1 MSISVSDELQLF
13 AQEVQRF
20 LSPNILRDIARDVGF
35 VQRTSKY
42 QAKDLVALC
51 VWMSQNVAK
60 TSLTQLCSYLEAST
74 EVLISPEGLNQRFN
88 ATAVQF
94 LQQVLAEL
102 LNQKLSSTKLL
113 SSPYTSIFKRIR
125 ILDSTAFQLPDV
137 FSSVYP
143 GAGGCSHTAGVKIQ
157 LEYDLLSGQFLHIHT
172 GPGKQHDRTYGSLCV
187 PTVTAND
194 LCIRDLGYFHLK
206 DLQHI
211 QDKKAYYIS
220 RIKSNTRI
228 YQKNSNPDYFQ
239 DGRIKKGTEYIQI
252 DMEVLM
258 NSLQPGQ
265 TCEISDA
272 YVGMTDK
279 VPTRVIVH
287 RLTKEQQQQ
296 QQKRLQA
303 QTVRE
308 KKKGMKYSPR
318 SKRLS
323 GINVYMTNTLTD
335 IVPMGQVHDWYS
347 LRWQIE
353 ILFKTWKSFFQIH
366 HCKKIKSER
375 WECHLYGQLI
385 AILLC
390 SSIMFQMR
398 QLLLIKKKREL
409 SEYKAIYMIK
419 DYFLLLF
426 QSIQKGTQELSKVL
440 LRLFNLLQQNGRKS
454 HRYEKKTVFDILGVV
469 YNCTMSD
476 NQAA

>member
-13 AQEVQRF
+13 AQEIQNF
-20 LSPNILRDIARDVGF
+20 LSPNFLRDLARNVGF

-51 VWMSQNVAK
+51 VWISQKVAK
-60 TSLTQLCSYLEAST
+60 TSLTHLCSCLEAST

-102 LNQKLSSTKLL
+102 LNQKLSSTKMLT
-113 SSPYTSIFKRIR
+113 SPYASIFKRIR

-143 GAGGCSHTAGVKIQ
+143 GAGGCSHTAGMKIQ

-172 GPGKQHDRTYGSLCV
+172 GPGKEHDRTYGSLCA

-206 DLQHI
+206 DLQYI
-211 QDKKAYYIS
+211 QDKEAYYIS

-228 YQKNSNPDYFQ
+228 YQKNPSPDYFQ

-252 DMEVLM
+252 DMETLM

-287 RLTKEQQQQ
+287 RLTKEQQQ
-296 QQKRLQA
+296 KRLQD

-308 KKKGMKYSPR
+308 KKKGMKYSTR

-323 GINVYMTNTLTD
+323 GINVYMTNTPTD

-366 HCKKIKSER
+366 QCKKIKPER

-398 QLLLIKKKREL
+398 QLLLMKKKREL
-409 SEYKAIYMIK
+409 SEYKAIYMIR

-426 QSIQKGTQELSKVL
+426 QAIQKDTQELSKVL
-440 LRLFNLLQQNGRKS
+440 YRLFNLLQQNGRKS

-469 YNCTMSD
+469 YNCTLSD

>member
-13 AQEVQRF
+13 AQEVQSF
-20 LSPNILRDIARDVGF
+20 LSPNILRNLARDVGF

-60 TSLTQLCSYLEAST
+60 TSLTQLCSCLEAST

-94 LQQVLAEL
+94 LQQLLAEL
-102 LNQKLSSTKLL
+102 LNQKLSSTKLI

-172 GPGKQHDRTYGSLCV
+172 GSGKQHDRTYGSLCA
-187 PTVTAND
+187 PTVAAND
-194 LCIRDLGYFHLK
+194 LCIRDLGYFYLK
-206 DLQHI
+206 DLQYI

-228 YQKNSNPDYFQ
+228 YQKNSTPDYFQ

-265 TCEISDA
+265 TCEIFDA
-272 YVGMTDK
+272 FVGMTDK

-287 RLTKEQQQQ
+287 RLTKEQQQ
-296 QQKRLQA
+296 KRLQD

-323 GINVYMTNTLTD
+323 GINVYMTNTPTD

-353 ILFKTWKSFFQIH
+353 ILFKTWKSFFHIH
-366 HCKKIKSER
+366 HCKKIKRER
-375 WECHLYGQLI
+375 LECHLYGQLI

-398 QLLLIKKKREL
+398 KLLLTKKKQEL

-419 DYFLLLF
+419 DYFSLLF
-426 QSIQKGTQELSKVL
+426 RSIQKDTQELSKIL
-440 LRLFNLLQQNGRKS
+440 LRLFNLLQRNGRKS

-469 YNCTMSD
+469 YNCTLSA
-476 NQAA
+476 NLAA

>member
-13 AQEVQRF
+13 AQEIQSL
-20 LSPNILRDIARDVGF
+20 LSPNTLQNLAKDVGF

-42 QAKDLVALC
+42 RAQDLVALC
-51 VWMSQNVAK
+51 VWISQSVAK
-60 TSLTQLCSYLEAST
+60 TSLTQLCSCLEAST
-74 EVLISPEGLNQRFN
+74 AVLISPEGLNQRFN
-88 ATAVQF
+88 AAAVQF
-94 LQQVLAEL
+94 LQQVLAKL
-102 LNQKLSSTKLL
+102 LNRKLSSSRLC
-113 SSPYTSIFKRIR
+113 SSPYTSIFKSIR

-143 GAGGCSHTAGVKIQ
+143 GAGGCSHKAGIKIQ

-172 GPGKQHDRTYGSLCV
+172 GPGKQHDRTYDSLCV
-187 PTVTAND
+187 PTVKAND

-211 QDKKAYYIS
+211 HDSKAYYIS

-228 YQKNSNPDYFQ
+228 YQKNPNPDYFR
-239 DGRIKKGTEYIQI
+239 DGRIKKSTQYIQL
-252 DMEVLM
+252 DMENLM
-258 NSLQPGQ
+258 NSLHSGQ
-265 TCEISDA
+265 TYEITDA
-272 YVGMTDK
+272 YVGMSDK

-287 RLTKEQQQQ
+287 RLTEEQ
-296 QQKRLQA
+296 QQKRLRDQA
-303 QTVRE
+303 VRE
-308 KKKGMKYSPR
+308 KKKGMTYSPR
-318 SKRLS
+318 SKRLI
-323 GINVYMTNTLTD
+323 GINVYMTNIPID

-353 ILFKTWKSFFQIH
+353 ILFNTWKSFFQIH
-366 HCKKIKSER
+366 HCKKIKPER
-375 WECHLYGQLI
+375 LECHLYGQLI

-398 QLLLIKKKREL
+398 QLLLMKKKWEL
-409 SEYKAIYMIK
+409 SEYKAIYTIK

-426 QSIQKGTQELSKVL
+426 QTIQKDTQELSKVL
-440 LRLFNLLQQNGRKS
+440 IRLFNLLQQNGRKS
-454 HRYEKKTVFDILGVV
+454 HRYEKKTVFDILSVV

>member
-13 AQEVQRF
+13 AQEVQSF
-20 LSPNILRDIARDVGF
+20 LSPNILRNLARDVGF

-60 TSLTQLCSYLEAST
+60 TSLTQLCSCLEAST

-94 LQQVLAEL
+94 LQQLLAEL
-102 LNQKLSSTKLL
+102 LNQKLSSTKLI

-172 GPGKQHDRTYGSLCV
+172 GSGKQHDWTYGSLCA
-187 PTVTAND
+187 PTVAAND

-206 DLQHI
+206 DLQYI

-228 YQKNSNPDYFQ
+228 YQKNSTPDYFQ

-265 TCEISDA
+265 TCEIFDA
-272 YVGMTDK
+272 FVGMTDK

-287 RLTKEQQQQ
+287 RLTKEQQQ
-296 QQKRLQA
+296 KRLQD

-323 GINVYMTNTLTD
+323 GINVYMTNTPTD

-353 ILFKTWKSFFQIH
+353 ILFKTWKSFFHIH
-366 HCKKIKSER
+366 HCKKIKRER
-375 WECHLYGQLI
+375 LECHLYGQLI

-398 QLLLIKKKREL
+398 KLLLTKKKQEL

-419 DYFLLLF
+419 DYFSLLF
-426 QSIQKGTQELSKVL
+426 RSIQKDTQELSKIL
-440 LRLFNLLQQNGRKS
+440 LRLFNLLQRNGRKS

-469 YNCTMSD
+469 YNCTLSA
-476 NQAA
+476 NLAA

>member
-13 AQEVQRF
+13 AQEVQSF
-20 LSPNILRDIARDVGF
+20 LSPNILRNLARDVGF

-60 TSLTQLCSYLEAST
+60 TSLTQLCSCLEAST

-94 LQQVLAEL
+94 LQQLLAEL
-102 LNQKLSSTKLL
+102 LNQKLSSTKLI

-172 GPGKQHDRTYGSLCV
+172 GSGKQHDRTYGSLCA
-187 PTVTAND
+187 PTVAAND

-206 DLQHI
+206 DLQYI
-211 QDKKAYYIS
+211 QNKKAYYIS

-228 YQKNSNPDYFQ
+228 YQKNSTPNYFQ

-265 TCEISDA
+265 TCEIFDA
-272 YVGMTDK
+272 FVGMTDK

-287 RLTKEQQQQ
+287 RLTKEQQQ
-296 QQKRLQA
+296 KRLQD

-323 GINVYMTNTLTD
+323 GINVYMTNTPTD

-353 ILFKTWKSFFQIH
+353 ILFKTWKSFFHIH
-366 HCKKIKSER
+366 HCKKIKRER
-375 WECHLYGQLI
+375 LECHLYGQLI

-398 QLLLIKKKREL
+398 KLLLTKKKQEL

-419 DYFLLLF
+419 DYFSLLF
-426 QSIQKGTQELSKVL
+426 RSIQKDTQELSKIL
-440 LRLFNLLQQNGRKS
+440 LRLFNLLQRNGRKS

-469 YNCTMSD
+469 YNCTLSA
-476 NQAA
+476 NLAA

>member
-13 AQEVQRF
+13 AQEVQSF
-20 LSPNILRDIARDVGF
+20 LSPNILRSLARDVGF

-60 TSLTQLCSYLEAST
+60 TSLTQLCSCLEAST
-74 EVLISPEGLNQRFN
+74 SVLISPEGLNQRFN
-88 ATAVQF
+88 VAAVQF
-94 LQQVLAEL
+94 LQQVLAKL
-102 LNQKLSSTKLL
+102 LNRKLSSSRLF
-113 SSPYTSIFKRIR
+113 SSPYTSIFKSIR

-137 FSSVYP
+137 FSSAYP
-143 GAGGCSHTAGVKIQ
+143 GAGGCSHKAGIKIQ

-187 PTVTAND
+187 PTVKAND

-211 QDKKAYYIS
+211 HDNKAYYIS

-228 YQKNSNPDYFQ
+228 YQKNPNPDYFQ
-239 DGRIKKGTEYIQI
+239 DGRIKKSTQYIQL
-252 DMEVLM
+252 DMENLM
-258 NSLQPGQ
+258 NSLHSGQ
-265 TCEISDA
+265 TYEITDA
-272 YVGMTDK
+272 YVGMSDK

-287 RLTKEQQQQ
+287 RLTEEQ
-296 QQKRLQA
+296 QQKRLRDQA
-303 QTVRE
+303 VRE
-308 KKKGMKYSPR
+308 KKKGMTYSPR

-323 GINVYMTNTLTD
+323 AINVYMTNIPID

-366 HCKKIKSER
+366 HCKKIKPER
-375 WECHLYGQLI
+375 LECHLYGQLI

-398 QLLLIKKKREL
+398 QLLLMKKKREL

-426 QSIQKGTQELSKVL
+426 QTIQKDTQELSKVL

>member
-13 AQEVQRF
+13 AQEVQSF
-20 LSPNILRDIARDVGF
+20 LSPNILRNLARDVGF

-60 TSLTQLCSYLEAST
+60 TSLTQLCSCLEAST
-74 EVLISPEGLNQRFN
+74 EVLISSEGLNQRFN

-94 LQQVLAEL
+94 LQQLLAEL
-102 LNQKLSSTKLL
+102 LNQKLSSTKLI

-172 GPGKQHDRTYGSLCV
+172 GSGKQQDRTYGSLCA
-187 PTVTAND
+187 PTVAAND

-206 DLQHI
+206 DLQYI
-211 QDKKAYYIS
+211 QDKKVYYIS

-228 YQKNSNPDYFQ
+228 YQKNSTPDYFQ

-265 TCEISDA
+265 TCEIFDA
-272 YVGMTDK
+272 FVGMTDK

-287 RLTKEQQQQ
+287 RLTKEQQQ
-296 QQKRLQA
+296 KRLQD

-323 GINVYMTNTLTD
+323 GINVYMTNTPTD

-353 ILFKTWKSFFQIH
+353 ILFKTWKSFFHIH
-366 HCKKIKSER
+366 HCKKIKRER
-375 WECHLYGQLI
+375 LECHLYGQLI

-398 QLLLIKKKREL
+398 KLLLTKKKQEL

-419 DYFLLLF
+419 DYFSLLF
-426 QSIQKGTQELSKVL
+426 RSIQKETQELSKIL
-440 LRLFNLLQQNGRKS
+440 LRLFNLLQRNGRKS

-469 YNCTMSD
+469 YNCTLSA
-476 NQAA
+476 NLAA